1 MYKTVHNYK
10 INNSTAGFI
19 NNFSAVKKNYESTEL
34 FPF

>member
-10 INNSTAGFI
+10 INSSPAGFI
-19 NNFSAVKKNYESTEL
+19 NNFSTVKKKYESTKL